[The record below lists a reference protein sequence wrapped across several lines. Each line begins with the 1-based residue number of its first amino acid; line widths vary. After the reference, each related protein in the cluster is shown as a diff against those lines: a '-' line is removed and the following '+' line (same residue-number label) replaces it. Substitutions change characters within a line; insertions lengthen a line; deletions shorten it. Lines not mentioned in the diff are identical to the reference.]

1 MLADWGFRQVV
12 LHTERKSVIVSAL
25 YVTKVNRSVQGM
37 HLTEQRFG
45 GHMAA
50 KQKFAYITA
59 TIVAALLA
67 VVGAWLPWV
76 RKQPV
81 GITDEYIAGLDA
93 GFSDI
98 DLLVIILVVAV
109 VLGYYRNWRPN
120 GVLIGAGGLIL
131 VVFASVFQSYLAV
144 ERSVVEP
151 GLYLL
156 IASGF
161 LFILIGVAAVLSRRI
176 TPIVSNRDN
185 PRIG

>member
-1 MLADWGFRQVV
+1 M
-12 LHTERKSVIVSAL
+12 SS
-25 YVTKVNRSVQGM
+25 
-37 HLTEQRFG
+37 
-45 GHMAA
+45 
-50 KQKFAYITA
+50 KQKFAYIAA
-59 TIVAALLA
+59 TIVAAVLA

-98 DLLVIILVVAV
+98 DFLVIALVMTVVVAV
-109 VLGYYRNWRPN
+109 VLGHYRNWRTDV
-120 GVLIGAGGLIL
+120 VLIGAGGLIL
-131 VVFASVFQSYLAV
+131 VVFGSVFQSYLAV
-144 ERSVVEP
+144 ERYVVEP

-156 IASGF
+156 IASGC
-161 LFILIGVAAVLSRRI
+161 LFILIGVGAALNRRL